1 MVLTIICVILAITL
15 ITGLIKS
22 TFKVAMLGM
31 IGALAYCVY
40 TGSITIP
47 GL

>member
-1 MVLTIICVILAITL
+1 MILTIICAILAITL
-15 ITGLIKS
+15 IAGLIKN

-31 IGALAYCVY
+31 LAALAYCVY